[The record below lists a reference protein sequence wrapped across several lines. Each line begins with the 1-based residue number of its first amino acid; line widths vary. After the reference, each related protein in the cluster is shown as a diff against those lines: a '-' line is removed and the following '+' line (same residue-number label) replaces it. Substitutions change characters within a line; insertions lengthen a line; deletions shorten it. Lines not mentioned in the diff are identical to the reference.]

1 MRKLLS
7 FTLLFSLVLSAT
19 TLHAAS
25 AETAIANGLK
35 NLRTVPTAQRPAATA
50 KLATDIRALPAGQ
63 NKLKFA
69 DELSHLA
76 TEGDPGK
83 DVLQAVAETLSQALT
98 ETPIPSKTGQPP
110 MPYMEVAKLVR
121 YEHVTTDLKDPLFD
135 KAAEILATNDA
146 ELAKADFTLTDLHN
160 KKVTLSQLRGKI
172 VLVNFWAT
180 WCQPCRAEMGDL
192 DVIQEH
198 FESQG
203 LVILSITDEDLFK
216 VGSYFSGYKYHP
228 TVLVDTG
235 GKVAK
240 QFHVDG
246 IPRTF
251 VFDREGKVVAQ
262 SIDMRT
268 QRQFLNMLGDAGL
281 HP

>member
-1 MRKLLS
+1 MRKLPS
-7 FTLLFSLVLSAT
+7 FTLLFSLVMSAT
-19 TLHAAS
+19 VLHAAS
-25 AETAIANGLK
+25 PENAITNGLK
-35 NLRTVPTAQRPAATA
+35 NLRTVPTAQRPAATL

-83 DVLQAVAETLSQALT
+83 DVLQAVTDTLSQALT

-110 MPYMEVAKLVR
+110 MPYMDVAKLVR

-135 KAAEILATNDA
+135 KAAEILAANDA

-180 WCQPCRAEMGDL
+180 WCPPCQAEMADL

-203 LVILSITDEDLFK
+203 LVILSITNEEPFK
-216 VGSYFSGYKYHP
+216 VGSYFSTYKYHP
-228 TVLVDTG
+228 TVLIDTS

-251 VFDREGKVVAQ
+251 VFDRDGKVVAQ